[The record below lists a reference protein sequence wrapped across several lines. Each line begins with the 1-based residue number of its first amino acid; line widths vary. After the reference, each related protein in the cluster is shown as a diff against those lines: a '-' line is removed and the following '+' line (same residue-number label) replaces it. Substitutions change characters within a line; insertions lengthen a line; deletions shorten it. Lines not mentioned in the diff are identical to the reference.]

1 MKLMKTIAGPFNR
14 RQLKRPPTLLTLLLL
29 IDCCLAAP
37 RALTT
42 VPPPEGRT
50 RSRANPQANVEPEL
64 MEDEPEPSFE
74 QTAAN
79 VSAFEGQRVYLP
91 CRVHNLGDKVV
102 SWMRSRDLHIL
113 TSGQYTFSSDER
125 FQPQHLAGSDA
136 WTLQLDQ
143 VKKSDAGRYEC
154 QVNTEPKMMYAVQ
167 LIVRDPNKPDGYDE
181 PHSQQTRISY
191 ESTAPVAAIMGPRE
205 QRVPAGSTISLKCVI
220 TSPYQTR
227 PIKGVQWFR
236 DNRLLTFQAA
246 RGGINV
252 ETVTGTAQTFTE
264 ATLANLTWRDTGKYS
279 CRPTEGKS
287 DTIAL
292 YVEDG
297 EHSEAMQRDAVYA
310 ASAAAVRSAELI
322 SLFTTF
328 LNIFLCSS
336 IRKLAV
342 FC

>member
-1 MKLMKTIAGPFNR
+1 MCGATYNAAGEEHKARAPSSVWMRKRVCRTGSTCRMDNEADEDDRRAFQSTPAQETADAADFAPAHRLLPRRSASPYHSAAARGPDEEPREPASERGAGADGGRAGAEFRADGRERQRLRGSTRLPALPRPQSR
-14 RQLKRPPTLLTLLLL
+14 RQ
-29 IDCCLAAP
+29 
-37 RALTT
+37 
-42 VPPPEGRT
+42 
-50 RSRANPQANVEPEL
+50 S
-64 MEDEPEPSFE
+64 
-74 QTAAN
+74 
-79 VSAFEGQRVYLP
+79 
-91 CRVHNLGDKVV
+91 H
-102 SWMRSRDLHIL
+102 
-113 TSGQYTFSSDER
+113 
-125 FQPQHLAGSDA
+125 
-136 WTLQLDQ
+136 
-143 VKKSDAGRYEC
+143 
-154 QVNTEPKMMYAVQ
+154 
-167 LIVRDPNKPDGYDE
+167 PNKPDGYDE

>member
-1 MKLMKTIAGPFNR
+1 MGLALIP
-14 RQLKRPPTLLTLLLL
+14 RQSSSP
-29 IDCCLAAP
+29 
-37 RALTT
+37 
-42 VPPPEGRT
+42 G
-50 RSRANPQANVEPEL
+50 
-64 MEDEPEPSFE
+64 
-74 QTAAN
+74 
-79 VSAFEGQRVYLP
+79 
-91 CRVHNLGDKVV
+91 
-102 SWMRSRDLHIL
+102 
-113 TSGQYTFSSDER
+113 TFSIPST
-125 FQPQHLAGSDA
+125 A
-136 WTLQLDQ
+136 WTAPYTTL
-143 VKKSDAGRYEC
+143 YH
-154 QVNTEPKMMYAVQ
+154 
-167 LIVRDPNKPDGYDE
+167 IVLHTHE
-181 PHSQQTRISY
+181 LSVRIGY

-227 PIKGVQWFR
+227 PIKAVQWFR

-287 DTIAL
+287 DTIEL

-310 ASAAAVRSAELI
+310 ASAATAATAAAVRSAELI

>member
-42 VPPPEGRT
+42 VLLQGPVSAVPPPEGRT

-167 LIVRDPNKPDGYDE
+167 LIVRG
-181 PHSQQTRISY
+181 Y